1 MTQPHRPHW
10 AFRREGEHIVQ
21 RVGYLL
27 GVGLRRDQ
35 AEQSG
40 EWRLSCGPMGRES
53 KRLPSPNPRLP
64 LGRDP
69 LDAATA
75 DAAAPWRGHGYL
87 VSRLTIG
94 AFQTLRTWR
103 TFRGP
108 RDGCDDV
115 GQVERTLQ
123 PGEELV
129 WQETTRGERIG
140 LIIRP
145 PADNQRW
152 IVFFYGIGMTVAGT
166 WPVRRW
172 LGNAGYGVV
181 CVEYA
186 GFGVSSGSPSEYGCY
201 RSADAAIT
209 YLQRQASISFDQVT
223 LIGWSLGSAVA
234 IDLAHRR
241 EVRAQVLLSPMTSLL
256 ASAIDL
262 ARIGKTSFA
271 IGPFDALSRARSVD
285 CPTLIISGSEDALTR
300 PWMANELAKTMG
312 GQARL
317 VSLPGVG
324 HNDMLR
330 SGERLWNVVKDFLNS
345 AANATG

>member
-1 MTQPHRPHW
+1 M
-10 AFRREGEHIVQ
+10 
-21 RVGYLL
+21 L
-27 GVGLRRDQ
+27 
-35 AEQSG
+35 
-40 EWRLSCGPMGRES
+40 
-53 KRLPSPNPRLP
+53 SPNPHLSLDR
-64 LGRDP
+64 GRA
-69 LDAATA
+69 DAATA
-75 DAAAPWRGHGYL
+75 DAATLRRADGDL

-94 AFQTLRTWR
+94 AFQALRPSR
-103 TFRGP
+103 ALRGT
-108 RDGCDDV
+108 RGGCV
-115 GQVERTLQ
+115 GEGVGRVERTLQ

-129 WQETTRGERIG
+129 WQETTCGERIG
-140 LIIRP
+140 LVIRP
-145 PADNQRW
+145 PADKQRW

-172 LGNAGYGVV
+172 LGSAGYGVA

-186 GFGVSSGSPSEYGCY
+186 GFGVSSGSPSEHGCY

-209 YLQRQASISFDQVT
+209 YLQRQASIPLDQVT

-234 IDLAHRR
+234 IDLACRR
-241 EVRAQVLLSPMTSLL
+241 DVRAQVLLSPMTSLL
-256 ASAIDL
+256 ACAIDL

-300 PWMANELAKTMG
+300 PWMANKMTKAMEG
-312 GQARL
+312 HARL

-330 SGERLWNVVKDFLNS
+330 SGERLWNVVQDFLKC
-345 AANATG
+345 AARDQRLWPAR

>member
-1 MTQPHRPHW
+1 M
-10 AFRREGEHIVQ
+10 
-21 RVGYLL
+21 
-27 GVGLRRDQ
+27 
-35 AEQSG
+35 
-40 EWRLSCGPMGRES
+40 
-53 KRLPSPNPRLP
+53 LPPNPYLP
-64 LGRDP
+64 LDRGRA
-69 LDAATA
+69 DASA
-75 DAAAPWRGHGYL
+75 DAAILRRAGGDL

-94 AFQTLRTWR
+94 AFQVLRPSR
-103 TFRGP
+103 ASRGT
-108 RDGCDDV
+108 RGGCV
-115 GQVERTLQ
+115 GEGIGRVERTLQ

-129 WQETTRGERIG
+129 WQETTCGERIG
-140 LIIRP
+140 LVISP
-145 PADNQRW
+145 PADKQRW

-172 LGNAGYGVV
+172 LGSAGYGVA

-209 YLQRQASISFDQVT
+209 YLQRQASIPLDQVT

-234 IDLAHRR
+234 IDLASRR
-241 EVRAQVLLSPMTSLL
+241 DVRAQVLLSPMTSLL
-256 ASAIDL
+256 ACAIDL

-285 CPTLIISGSEDALTR
+285 CPTLIVSGSEDALTR
-300 PWMANELAKTMG
+300 PWMANKMTTAMG
-312 GQARL
+312 GHARL

-330 SGERLWNVVKDFLNS
+330 SGERLWNVVNNFLECAAS
-345 AANATG
+345 ASG